1 MRRYDIVSGILFI
14 LSIIDFALTAPV
26 LVQEEHQARI
36 NMVHIPKDVI
46 TMLGKRAD
54 EIDDFEKLLKS
65 LETPDE
71 SSEAHASSSSVSLG
85 PDHASSSSA
94 PPMPDHASSSS
105 KPPGPNPAFST
116 ADPGR
121 LMEPLSPFSE
131 KGVWGDDD
139 RSRNSDAGFGS
150 DGPLFTPTSSHY
162 GSDEDP
168 TWAQQRPPIAEISP
182 HADPNFDWE
191 HWQKKV
197 NEEDHPDS
205 MATHQALDPNFDW
218 EHWQSKV
225 NEEDYS
231 DLMAAHQA
239 FPADP
244 DFNWEHWQK
253 KINQEDHPDWMAAQQ
268 ELDSYFDRDHWQ
280 NKVNQED
287 HPDLMAAHQPP
298 SYPPLPT
305 DHHANPPSSPT
316 EVYSYPYPPNL
327 RLPAIPEHPVA
338 ASSSPGIGSPADTQH
353 EVVEGPPSPDIEPLK
368 EPENEVAKEPPTS
381 PEDDQSSIANSQP
394 VDPQALT
401 SGLSYVLK
409 GKAKASDTTGP

>member
-1 MRRYDIVSGILFI
+1 MRRYDIVSGIFLI

-26 LVQEEHQARI
+26 LVQEEHQAHVD
-36 NMVHIPKDVI
+36 MVHIPKDVI
-46 TMLGKRAD
+46 TMLGKRTN
-54 EIDDFEKLLKS
+54 ELDDLGKLLKS
-65 LETPDE
+65 LETPGE
-71 SSEAHASSSSVSLG
+71 SSET
-85 PDHASSSSA
+85 HASSSSA

-105 KPPGPNPAFST
+105 GLPGPDHGSTNVMQAPGPNPALPA

-121 LMEPLSPFSE
+121 LMEPLSPSSE
-131 KGVWGDDD
+131 KGVWGDDEL
-139 RSRNSDAGFGS
+139 SQNSDAGFGS

-168 TWAQQRPPIAEISP
+168 TWAQQRPPIVEISP

-205 MATHQALDPNFDW
+205 IATHSIATHQALDPNFDW

-225 NEEDYS
+225 NEEDHS

-244 DFNWEHWQK
+244 DFDWEHWQK
-253 KINQEDHPDWMAAQQ
+253 KINE
-268 ELDSYFDRDHWQ
+268 E
-280 NKVNQED
+280 NN
-287 HPDLMAAHQPP
+287 PDLMAAHQSPYY
-298 SYPPLPT
+298 SPLPT
-305 DHHANPPSSPT
+305 DHYTNAPSSPT
-316 EVYSYPYPPNL
+316 EVYSYPYPGTAMPDL
-327 RLPAIPEHPVA
+327 ELPEVPKHQVA
-338 ASSSPGIGSPADTQH
+338 TSSLPGTGSPTDTQH
-353 EVVEGPPSPDIEPLK
+353 EVVVGPPSPDLEPLE
-368 EPENEVAKEPPTS
+368 EPENEMIKGPPIS

-401 SGLSYVLK
+401 SGLNYVLK
-409 GKAKASDTTGP
+409 GKAKASDTTDP